1 VAALTLFKSQAA
13 DTALARS
20 AKDGNRAAFG
30 ALYER
35 YKPMVHGILLAH
47 VPYADVE
54 DLMQTVFMQAMQ
66 RLAGLRDAEA
76 FGGWL
81 AAIARNLAYDY
92 YRQRKNQ
99 VELEELDESQ
109 RGRSHSYEAEV
120 ALEAIRRLPDA
131 YRETLMLRLVEGM
144 TGPEIAARTNL
155 TPDSVRVNLCRGMK
169 LLRAQLGDKG
179 SHE

>member
-1 VAALTLFKSQAA
+1 MFQSKAADAALVR
-13 DTALARS
+13 TAQ
-20 AKDGNRAAFG
+20 DGNRAAFG

-47 VPYADVE
+47 VPYSDAE

-66 RLAGLRDAEA
+66 RLAGLREAEA

-81 AAIARNLAYDY
+81 AAIARNLASDFH
-92 YRQRKNQ
+92 RGRKNL
-99 VELEELDESQ
+99 VEIEELAEPRAGHSA
-109 RGRSHSYEAEV
+109 GHSYEAEAV
-120 ALEAIRRLPDA
+120 LEAIRRLPEA

-144 TGPEIAARTNL
+144 TGPEIASRTSL

-169 LLRAQLGDKG
+169 LLRAQLGG
-179 SHE
+179 NHE